1 LVCLLRIYAVRQ
13 AEFGSSEGGCVRR
26 PVIGLAENEHPV
38 HRPREVFL
46 IVGLQFAA
54 NIWPCPM
61 HDGIFAAGSI
71 QVKTRGAGAI
81 GRQLAVADLCFR
93 A

>member
-1 LVCLLRIYAVRQ
+1 MTVG
-13 AEFGSSEGGCVRR
+13 EEDRR
-26 PVIGLAENEHPV
+26 DES
-38 HRPREVFL
+38 L

-81 GRQLAVADLCFR
+81 GRRPARADLFWR
-93 A
+93 T